1 MNSICGID
9 CTKCEL
15 NSTCNSA
22 RRGVGLKKCL
32 LFGKNPDMTILI
44 EQEGMTE
51 DANKGLLKTTAR
63 SLQTIQIKTHW
74 QAV

>member
-22 RRGVGLKKCL
+22 TRNKEGCG
-32 LFGKNPDMTILI
+32 FEKNVSFLV
-44 EQEGMTE
+44 
-51 DANKGLLKTTAR
+51 R
-63 SLQTIQIKTHW
+63 IQI
-74 QAV
+74 